1 MNFSNYPFWQCYKPS
16 YVSPAKLSYQ
26 PLSITWSIAILIRF
40 RFSEELITNLVHQ
53 MVIVCCSVCCIIKGT
68 STLNA
73 KALLIMG
80 FKRVETNCNLAHR
93 YPPGEQT
100 FSRYQLSLFSPH
112 HRNENDNEDKT
123 LSADN
128 IFLLTVVFNS
138 ACGGS
143 WICCVCFLVS

>member
-1 MNFSNYPFWQCYKPS
+1 
-16 YVSPAKLSYQ
+16 
-26 PLSITWSIAILIRF
+26 
-40 RFSEELITNLVHQ
+40 

-80 FKRVETNCNLAHR
+80 FKRVERNCNQAHR

-100 FSRYQLSLFSPH
+100 FSRYQLSLFPSPH
-112 HRNENDNEDKT
+112 RNDDDNEDKT

-143 WICCVCFLVS
+143 

>member
-16 YVSPAKLSYQ
+16 YISPAKLSHQ
-26 PLSITWSIAILIRF
+26 PLSITWSIAIVIRF
-40 RFSEELITNLVHQ
+40 RFFEELITNLVHQ

-73 KALLIMG
+73 KALLIIG
-80 FKRVETNCNLAHR
+80 FKRVETNCNQAHR

-100 FSRYQLSLFSPH
+100 FSRYQLSLFSSP
-112 HRNENDNEDKT
+112 HRNDDDNNTKPWVLT
-123 LSADN
+123 
-128 IFLLTVVFNS
+128 IFFLLTVVFNS

-143 WICCVCFLVS
+143 WICFICFLVS